1 LDHKALKGREVLKG
15 HREHKELQV
24 QLYLQV
30 IQVQQ
35 EPKVLR
41 VHKAHKERTDLLV
54 VEVLQDLV
62 VPLALITLPLGLQVP
77 KVLRVD
83 HKGPKGPKGFRTSVY
98 KDSKV
103 LLVLLVQVLQVLQGF
118 KVPKELQG

>member
-1 LDHKALKGREVLKG
+1 MVHK
-15 HREHKELQV
+15 
-24 QLYLQV
+24 
-30 IQVQQ
+30 

-54 VEVLQDLV
+54 VEVLQDLE

-83 HKGPKGPKGFRTSVY
+83 HKGLKGPKGFRTSVY
-98 KDSKV
+98 KDFKV
-103 LLVLLVQVLQVLQGF
+103 LLALLLQVPQVLQGF
-118 KVPKELQG
+118 KVLKELQGWLVIPIL